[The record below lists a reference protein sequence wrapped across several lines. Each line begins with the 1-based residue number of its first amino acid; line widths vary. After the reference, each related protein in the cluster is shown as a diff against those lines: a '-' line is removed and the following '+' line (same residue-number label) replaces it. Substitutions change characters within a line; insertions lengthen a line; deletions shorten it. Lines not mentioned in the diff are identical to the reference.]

1 MTVAPLLLMPI
12 GFMIAAVVFVAILF
26 VLLSKFYLTDQR
38 RMTSHTTARVVG
50 AEQRVV
56 VNEVERRTETEV
68 VARFSVNG
76 HEHEVKRVLRGERAK
91 HFTPGKEVPVR
102 YNPGRPWMAQ
112 LLIS

>member
-1 MTVAPLLLMPI
+1 MIVVPLLLMPI

-38 RMTSHTTARVVG
+38 RMTSHATARVVS

-56 VNEVERRTETEV
+56 ITEVERRTETEV
-68 VARFSVNG
+68 VARFASGG

-91 HFTPGKEVPVR
+91 QFPPGKEVPVR

-112 LLIS
+112 LLIN